1 MLQPKLITPPEA
13 TPVTLDE
20 AKAWAFIDF
29 DDDDALITSMIVAAT
44 GFFDGYSGIL
54 GRALMPQVWLL
65 EFPLF
70 CSRMRLP
77 LSPVISVQSIK
88 YYDVENAEQTL
99 SSDVYGVYEDP
110 LGPVVELLSVQSWP
124 AIFDKT
130 NAVKITFQAGYVDAA
145 AVPAPIKTAIKMLV
159 ADMYDNRESQ
169 IEAGKMFENG
179 SYAAMVSA
187 YRRLGV

>member
-29 DDDDALITSMIVAAT
+29 DDDDALIMSMIVAAT
-44 GFFDGYSGIL
+44 GFFDGYSGVL

-70 CSRMRLP
+70 CSQMRLP
-77 LSPVISVQSIK
+77 LSPVIGVQSVK
-88 YYDVENAEQTL
+88 YYDVDNAEQTL

-110 LGPVVELLSVQSWP
+110 LGPVVELLSGQSWP
-124 AIFDKT
+124 ASFDKT
-130 NAVKITFQAGYVDAA
+130 NAVKITFVAGYADAA
-145 AVPAPIKTAIKMLV
+145 AVPAQIKTAIKMLV
-159 ADMYDNRESQ
+159 AGMYDNRESQ
-169 IEAGKMFENG
+169 VEMGKLVENG
-179 SYAAMVSA
+179 VYTKLVAPF
-187 YRRLGV
+187 RRVGI